1 MTLSTIKCP
10 PISFSTLL
18 REGGR
23 GVGSTIT
30 SDMPVPTRIKVYKS
44 IRYETRS
51 TMGSFK
57 LGYQHNITIVETIE
71 AAVDRRNDNSRRFAL
86 RLSVFI
92 EVMIAYTIQGK
103 LMQRKNF
110 KCELF
115 TILLSISPLFIY
127 SVYIKIK
134 PSMVNTE
141 VVTIMLMSKL
151 FRAPLSYLS
160 NIVSKN
166 FTSQIYLD
174 KVLVKGEA
182 PPRLVNQVLLATVI
196 EFVMFV
202 ICMGLLYGVN
212 ALLGL
217 FPMMT
222 KEVMTSYIILDFV
235 FYMAISFSIG
245 SIIADVMYKKK
256 YFLYKDDG
264 LRAIRALSELMI
276 AITLLLTVIPFNY
289 LMFGIIS
296 EIKRG

>member
-1 MTLSTIKCP
+1 
-10 PISFSTLL
+10 
-18 REGGR
+18 
-23 GVGSTIT
+23 
-30 SDMPVPTRIKVYKS
+30 
-44 IRYETRS
+44 
-51 TMGSFK
+51 
-57 LGYQHNITIVETIE
+57 
-71 AAVDRRNDNSRRFAL
+71 
-86 RLSVFI
+86 
-92 EVMIAYTIQGK
+92 
-103 LMQRKNF
+103 
-110 KCELF
+110 
-115 TILLSISPLFIY
+115 
-127 SVYIKIK
+127 
-134 PSMVNTE
+134 MVNTE

-202 ICMGLLYGVN
+202 MCMGLLYGVN